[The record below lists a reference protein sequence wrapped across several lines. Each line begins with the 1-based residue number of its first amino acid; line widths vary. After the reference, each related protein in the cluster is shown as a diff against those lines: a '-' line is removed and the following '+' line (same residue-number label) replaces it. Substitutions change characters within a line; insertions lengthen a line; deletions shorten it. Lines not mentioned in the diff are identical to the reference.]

1 MKKLLVLC
9 IIMILVLTGCVN
21 PNNQTESKAVK
32 EIEVKKIE
40 VETIEVEEILTEE
53 VLYESNIS

>member
-21 PNNQTESKAVK
+21 PSNRTESKTVK
-32 EIEVKKIE
+32 EIE
-40 VETIEVEEILTEE
+40 VETIEVEEILVEDILTEE
-53 VLYESNIS
+53 RR